1 MSSNETVA
9 IVATERDNGILTITL
24 NRPEVRNAVNAE
36 SAQRIAEAMDE
47 LDAEPG
53 LRVGVITGSSGT
65 FSSGMDLKAYLAGER
80 ALVPGRGFA
89 GFVESPPRKPLI
101 AAVEGYA
108 LAGGFE
114 IALACDLIVASS
126 TACFGLPE
134 VKRGLVAAGGG
145 LLRLP
150 QRVPSAIAL
159 ELGLTG
165 RPMTARRAYEIGL
178 INRLTPEGQ
187 ALSVAQ
193 RLAAEVV
200 ANAPLAVQ
208 ASKRVL
214 VESIHWET
222 VGRWELQRAITAP
235 VNSSDDAREGARA
248 FRERRPPVWLGR

>member
-1 MSSNETVA
+1 MNSNEAAA
-9 IVATERDNGILTITL
+9 IVATERGNGILTITL

-53 LRVGVITGSSGT
+53 LRIGVITGSSGT

-165 RPMTARRAYEIGL
+165 RPMTAKRAYEIGL

-214 VESIHWET
+214 VESIHWEAA
-222 VGRWELQRAITAP
+222 GRWELQRAITAP
-235 VNSSDDAREGARA
+235 VNSSDDAGEGARA
-248 FRERRPPVWLGR
+248 FRERRPPVWHGR